1 MRIIEALN
9 ILNPASPEI
18 AEIKTVYKQYTKTYH
33 PDVNSDGEEMMKLG
47 NLAYEVLVKNIE
59 YLGAEFNKLHKEA
72 TETPNIA
79 AEIQEIFTKIKH
91 FPGLEIEV
99 CGTWLWVS
107 GNTFTVKGEL
117 KKLSFQ
123 WASKKKMWS
132 WHPETYKKYDKNG
145 EWDINKIRN
154 TWGSMD
160 METEL
165 LRAVA

>member
-1 MRIIEALN
+1 MRIIEAIN
-9 ILNPASPEI
+9 ILKPASGNI
-18 AEIKTVYKQYTKTYH
+18 AEIKIAYRLYTKTYH

-47 NLAYEVLVKNIE
+47 NLAYEVLMKNIE
-59 YLGAEFNKLHKEA
+59 YVSAEFAKLYEEA
-72 TETPNIA
+72 TESPNIA
-79 AEIQEIFTKIKH
+79 VEIQEIFTKIKH

-107 GNTFTVKGEL
+107 GNTYTVKGEL
-117 KKLSFQ
+117 KNLGFQ

-132 WHPETYKKYDKNG
+132 WHLDTYKKYDKNG

-154 TWGSMD
+154 AWGSMD